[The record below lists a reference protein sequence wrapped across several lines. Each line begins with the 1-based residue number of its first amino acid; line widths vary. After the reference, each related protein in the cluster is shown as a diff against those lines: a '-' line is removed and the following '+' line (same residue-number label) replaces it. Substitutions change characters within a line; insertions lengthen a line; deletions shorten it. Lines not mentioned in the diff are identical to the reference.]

1 LAGFS
6 KGDADVLRKAMG
18 KKDRATL
25 DKRKSQ
31 FIDGA
36 KGKGHPEDKLLKI
49 WTDWESFAEYAFN
62 KSHSTCYAFV
72 AYQTAYLKAHY
83 PGEYMSAVL
92 NNAGSI
98 EKITFFMEE
107 CRRMGLKVLGP
118 DINESQSGFAVN
130 SEGVIRLGLGGLKGV
145 GENAVESIVEERKK
159 DGPFKDIFEFI
170 KRINQRAV
178 NKRSL
183 ENLVYAGAFDCF
195 KEMHRAQYFYIQ
207 PGEMHSGLERIIS
220 FGNRYQANQSQNTN
234 TLFGESMMMD
244 VPPPKIPNCEMWT
257 LTETLNHEKEIT
269 GMFISGHPLDHFRFE
284 LIHYRITTLADF
296 NEFKDAIQ
304 LQKNPFAPFRLA
316 GLITDT
322 QHRITKNG
330 KQFGIFTIEDYNGK
344 TEMAV
349 FGEDYIKF
357 KEHFSNGAVVFV
369 MGAIKNR
376 WNKEGEYE
384 FKLEKVFLLET
395 IKKIMTKKV
404 MIRIEP
410 RFVSEELI
418 AFFEKNLKSNPGK
431 TSLQV
436 ELIDPSDEWK
446 ISLFTAEKGVEMNDE
461 LTEYLLSSPELEV
474 SVLIV

>member
-1 LAGFS
+1 
-6 KGDADVLRKAMG
+6 
-18 KKDRATL
+18 
-25 DKRKSQ
+25 
-31 FIDGA
+31 
-36 KGKGHPEDKLLKI
+36 
-49 WTDWESFAEYAFN
+49 
-62 KSHSTCYAFV
+62 
-72 AYQTAYLKAHY
+72 
-83 PGEYMSAVL
+83 MSAVL

-130 SEGVIRLGLGGLKGV
+130 REGVIRLGLGGLKGV

-159 DGPFKDIFEFI
+159 NGSFKDIFDFI
-170 KRINQRAV
+170 KRINQRAA

-195 KEMHRAQYFYIQ
+195 KDLHRAQYFHIQ
-207 PGEMHSGLERIIS
+207 AGEMHSGLERIIS

-234 TLFGESMMMD
+234 TLFGESMMME
-244 VPPPKIPNCEMWT
+244 VPAPKIPNCEMWT

-284 LIHYRITTLADF
+284 LIHYRITPIADF

-304 LQKNPFAPFRLA
+304 IQKNPFTPFRLA

-349 FGEDYIKF
+349 FGEDYVKF

-369 MGAIKNR
+369 MGAFKNR

-404 MIRIEP
+404 VIKIEP
-410 RFVSEELI
+410 RFVTEELI
-418 AFFEKNLKSNPGK
+418 SFLEKNIKKNPGK
-431 TSLQV
+431 TALQV
-436 ELIDPSDEWK
+436 ELFDPADSWK
-446 ISLFTAEKGVEMNDE
+446 ISLFSSEKGIEINDE
-461 LTEYLLSSPELEV
+461 LTDHLLNSPELEV
-474 SVLIV
+474 VVQII